1 MAPDLQRHPPAAGN
15 GHRTGGRGGSGTRIV
30 RVPAPANDN
39 GPTLSRVGRLLI
51 RLICVGAAIAAAVAL
66 LR

>member
-1 MAPDLQRHPPAAGN
+1 MAPDPQRHPPVAGN
-15 GHRTGGRGGSGTRIV
+15 GHRTSGRGGSGTRIV

-39 GPTLSRVGRLLI
+39 GPTLSRVGLLLL
-51 RLICVGAAIAAAVAL
+51 RLICAVAAIAAAVAL